1 MKYIAKIRYL
11 KEKVVVLVS
20 HLKTDYSF
28 KSNTYRTAVKS
39 PI

>member
-11 KEKVVVLVS
+11 KEKVIVLVS
-20 HLKTDYSF
+20 YLKTDYSF
-28 KSNTYRTAVKS
+28 KSDTDRTAVKS